1 MSTLIFTLLTT
12 VMLVVVIALGARTVL
27 HLENDGIK
35 VSTVYPSAGFPT
47 ITDLSWDDVVK
58 SAVGGSIQFWMVD
71 TNPSAVDWVDNWL
84 APLVRDKYG
93 VTITRPCSGGTCAMQ
108 AVDKLTAYVET
119 GTTRGDVDLIWINGE
134 NFKRAKH
141 GNLLYG
147 PWARLVPNAANFDF
161 TTQRVSVDFGE
172 PTDGYELPFNQAQYV
187 FIYNR
192 RFVNDQCT
200 FSNATPT
207 CLPQTMDELIHWV
220 ISNPGRFTYA
230 RPLQS
235 DGKSFDFTGSAFI
248 RHILYYYGAP
258 FTDMLGTFNRPLYNQ
273 RASRAFAA
281 LRRIEPALAKVN
293 GMSYPTSQGMIDDAF
308 AREEV
313 WITASYQVTFAGRQV
328 AIGKWPNTT
337 MAYVPQSGT
346 IQNTNFIAIAKTTS
360 NLAAS
365 LVVANTIADISA
377 MFKRRQPEG
386 WGAIQV
392 YNPTCKAMVD
402 GGWKTAFDYLKYFPQ
417 TPSPNDLRNRAM
429 SELDAAYITQMQTD
443 WVTCVVAYPSNVQTV
458 PCI

>member
-1 MSTLIFTLLTT
+1 L
-12 VMLVVVIALGARTVL
+12 
-27 HLENDGIK
+27 
-35 VSTVYPSAGFPT
+35 
-47 ITDLSWDDVVK
+47 
-58 SAVGGSIQFWMVD
+58 
-71 TNPSAVDWVDNWL
+71 
-84 APLVRDKYG
+84 
-93 VTITRPCSGGTCAMQ
+93 
-108 AVDKLTAYVET
+108 
-119 GTTRGDVDLIWINGE
+119 
-134 NFKRAKH
+134 
-141 GNLLYG
+141 
-147 PWARLVPNAANFDF
+147 
-161 TTQRVSVDFGE
+161 
-172 PTDGYELPFNQAQYV
+172 
-187 FIYNR
+187 
-192 RFVNDQCT
+192 
-200 FSNATPT
+200 
-207 CLPQTMDELIHWV
+207 DELVQWV

-230 RPLQS
+230 QPLQS

-258 FTDMLGTFNRPLYNQ
+258 YTDMLGAFNRPLYNQ

-293 GMSYPTSQGMIDDAF
+293 GMSHPTSQGMIDDAF